1 MIFSKQ
7 KALQHYL
14 YSLFK
19 SNRIKITSSVI
30 ITLFS
35 GLTTGGSFILL
46 LPLLGLAGITED
58 SDQSSRAFKL
68 AKVAWDILG
77 ISFTLYTC
85 LIIYVLLVLI
95 HACLGYIKNLLD
107 VSIVQEYKQNLRNE
121 LFSAVIKAEWG
132 FIKSTKNTHIFN
144 NLIDEVNNIGY
155 SVNLVINSF
164 STFTLFF
171 FYLATSLYVSIK
183 MTIIASLCILPLL
196 IVQRKLNNKAYISG
210 VAMYERHESLFNA
223 VLEFINSFKLAKSY
237 SFQDRYVVEFKNIT
251 RQTVR
256 DEYLFARIS
265 AGTSILYEVGSAII
279 VSIILIWAIK
289 VVHMPVVDLL
299 LMIYIASKL
308 LPTIS
313 SLIRVLQYTL
323 NTLPSYEGVTNLLL
337 KSRQN
342 QEENDDKL
350 PVNEFPKKSI
360 KFSKI
365 DFRYDEEKPILN
377 NFSCE
382 IEVNKTTSILGASG
396 RGKTTLVELLLG
408 LLKPQSGKVLLD
420 NIDLNE
426 VNLTDWRNMTAY
438 IPQECFLF
446 NATIR
451 ENLLWVKP
459 EATEA
464 ELHEVL
470 KLVAGEFVFTLPN
483 GLDTN
488 VGDQGVRL
496 SGGERQRI
504 ALARAI
510 LRNPKILILDE
521 ATNALDTS
529 NELIIKKAIDH
540 LKGKI
545 TILIIAHNQYL
556 HDGADE
562 TIDLEMVH
570 STLYPN

>member
-19 SNRIKITSSVI
+19 SNRIKIASSVI

-46 LPLLGLAGITED
+46 LPLLGLAGITGN

-237 SFQDRYVVEFKNIT
+237 SFQDRYVAEFKNIT

-299 LMIYIASKL
+299 LMVYIASKL

-337 KSRQN
+337 KSRRN

-529 NELIIKKAIDH
+529 NELIIKRAIGH

-570 STLYPN
+570 SALYPN